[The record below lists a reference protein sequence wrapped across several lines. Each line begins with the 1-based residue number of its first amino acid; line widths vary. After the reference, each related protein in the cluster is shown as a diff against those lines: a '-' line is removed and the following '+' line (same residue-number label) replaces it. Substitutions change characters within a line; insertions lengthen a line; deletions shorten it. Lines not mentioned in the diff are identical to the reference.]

1 MRTPAL
7 LGASSFIV
15 SLLPG
20 ACAWGLVAGAVAGAW
35 ERSTAA
41 LAAVLVF
48 TPAVLALTFLL
59 VTALVR
65 VLLPRLR
72 PGRFAPGVSA
82 GFIAWSL
89 QRGLEDG
96 ARRAGLFYL
105 LRSFYL
111 LRFLWAR
118 ALGGR
123 VALQV
128 NASLDA
134 SWSGLPLIEV
144 GPATTLGLGSSLCAA
159 RVDDEAVTIGPIV
172 VGAGVFIGAD
182 TTIGPGTRLGEGTWV
197 GFGNALVDEDVP
209 AGTKIADRERDP
221 GPPSPSSAPPP
232 SPASSAAVAAG
243 GEEPEEPA

>member
-1 MRTPAL
+1 MRAPSPL
-7 LGASSFIV
+7 RASSFVV

-20 ACAWGLVAGAVAGAW
+20 ACAWGLVAVAAAAAW
-35 ERSTAA
+35 QRSAAA
-41 LAAVLVF
+41 LAAVLVL
-48 TPAVLALTFLL
+48 TPASLALTFLV
-59 VTALVR
+59 VTALVQ

-72 PGRFAPGVSA
+72 PGRFAPGGSA

-89 QRGLEDG
+89 HRGLEDG

-144 GPATTLGLGSSLCAA
+144 GRATTLGLGSSLCAW

-182 TTIGPGTRLGEGTWV
+182 TTIGPGTSLGEGAWV
-197 GFGNALVDEDVP
+197 GFGNALVAEEVP

-221 GPPSPSSAPPP
+221 GPPSS
-232 SPASSAAVAAG
+232 ASSSPGPSAAALPAE
-243 GEEPEEPA
+243 GEEPA